1 MSRHAAPCH
10 SVSPCAGGG
19 QLNWP
24 RLRWPL
30 HHLRCLLLPLSNP
43 CTPLSTSCV
52 ENINMCMFRRSACD
66 MCYLNT
72 ETTSYKRFWDHF
84 YIVSLTNKIL
94 FITCLCI
101 KKNIKANFFL
111 INTIF
116 DDFSGVGIPGVFMNI
131 MTYQVFQ
138 DNNSL

>member
-10 SVSPCAGGG
+10 SASLCASGG

-24 RLRWPL
+24 CLRWPL
-30 HHLRCLLLPLSNP
+30 HHLRCLLLPLRNP
-43 CTPLSTSCV
+43 FTPLSTSCV

-72 ETTSYKRFWDHF
+72 ETKSYKRFWDHF
-84 YIVSLTNKIL
+84 YIVSLTNNFL

-101 KKNIKANFFL
+101 KKKYQIKFFSYKHHIWQFL
-111 INTIF
+111 WGWDTWCLYEHHDI
-116 DDFSGVGIPGVFMNI
+116 SGL
-131 MTYQVFQ
+131 
-138 DNNSL
+138 SR